1 MQQNPNYRPYNFS
14 GLLTTSQ
21 KMMSFI
27 ARLEK
32 VARTDSAVL
41 IRGQS
46 GTGKDLVA
54 RHLHALG
61 KRANKPF
68 NAINC
73 AALTPELMASELFGH
88 KRGAF
93 TGAVNDHAGLFSVTR
108 GGTLFLDEVAELT
121 PDIQA
126 RLLRVVQEK
135 TFTPVGSTE
144 VVRTDVRFVAATHTS
159 LRRRVAEGKF
169 REDLMYRLRVIP
181 LYLPP
186 LIERDDDVAMLVWQ
200 FIERFNALGVR
211 MVTKIDQRAWEAL
224 LDYAWPGNVRELQNA
239 IEYAHVIGSG
249 EVLRYDDLLPEL
261 RGEAPPD
268 ELAEQQPQD
277 ERSKMLALLRQFRGN
292 RTAMAKHLNISR
304 STLWRQ
310 LKTLGLEGDYRD

>member
-1 MQQNPNYRPYNFS
+1 MQTKPDFRPFNFS

-61 KRANKPF
+61 KRHSKPF
-68 NAINC
+68 SAINC

-93 TGAVNDHAGLFSVTR
+93 TGAIADHAGLLRSTS

-135 TFTPVGSTE
+135 TFTPLGSTE
-144 VVRTDVRFVAATHTS
+144 VVRTDVRFVSATHTS
-159 LRRRVAEGKF
+159 LRRRVKEGKF

-186 LIERDDDVAMLVWQ
+186 LIERENDIAMLIWQ
-200 FIERFNALGVR
+200 FIERFNQHGLRLV
-211 MVTKIDQRAWEAL
+211 VQIEPRAWDAL
-224 LDYAWPGNVRELQNA
+224 LDYTWPGNVRELQNA

-249 EVLRYDDLLPEL
+249 DTLRFDDLLPEL

-268 ELAEQQPQD
+268 ELADHQPQD
-277 ERSKMLALLRQFRGN
+277 ERSRMLALLRQFRGN
-292 RTAMAKHLNISR
+292 RTEMAKHLNISR

-310 LKTLGLEGDYRD
+310 LKTLGLDGDVS